1 MRRDRRPLRR
11 LGAGAADRRAREH
24 PALRGEGRA
33 RLREGARVGA
43 RSPRDRARGGVM
55 TTIEP
60 LKAARALIAEPE
72 HWTTVLPARNGHGY
86 GTEVLGSDTV
96 AWCA

>member
-1 MRRDRRPLRR
+1 
-11 LGAGAADRRAREH
+11 
-24 PALRGEGRA
+24 
-33 RLREGARVGA
+33 
-43 RSPRDRARGGVM
+43 M
-55 TTIEP
+55 TTIEL

-96 AWCA
+96 AWCAVGALAKR